1 VLETGNFHSAPD
13 VEESR
18 CMPSNPSSNAKVE
31 NAGEPVTRT
40 QQWRILSS
48 ACLVAFT
55 VLGSYRDTFLALS
68 SVSSLTAI
76 GLNQSFGVFQAYYG
90 RPKSVQEGV
99 FHGNEF
105 LNRSLISV
113 VGSLSNGGI
122 VAALGAFYYPY
133 LSQLRGHITSL
144 CAAGAVLVALGFAAA
159 ALSHNVK
166 TLEQL

>member
-1 VLETGNFHSAPD
+1 MLETGNFHSAPD

-18 CMPSNPSSNAKVE
+18 CMPSNPSTNAKVE
-31 NAGEPVTRT
+31 NASEPVTRT

-68 SVSSLTAI
+68 SVPSLTAI

-90 RPKSVQEGV
+90 RPKSVQEDV